1 MFFYNTY
8 LYYRIRKTYKDAYEH
23 RYARGGY
30 MHSCVNF
37 KRKYSEYGISRT
49 EDAPSHM
56 AAFYITT

>member
-1 MFFYNTY
+1 M
-8 LYYRIRKTYKDAYEH
+8 YKDAYEH